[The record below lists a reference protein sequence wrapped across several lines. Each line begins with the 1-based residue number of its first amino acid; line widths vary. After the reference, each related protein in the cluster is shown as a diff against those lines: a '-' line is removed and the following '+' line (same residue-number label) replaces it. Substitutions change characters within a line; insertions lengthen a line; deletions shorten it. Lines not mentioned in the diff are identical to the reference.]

1 MNSAKEAK
9 EKDSDV
15 RDLWSTQVGFGGQIE
30 NYLFDFRSNFFSLV
44 WALSLA
50 LVTHYVSPQ

>member
-15 RDLWSTQVGFGGQIE
+15 RDLWNTQV
-30 NYLFDFRSNFFSLV
+30 NFLSFEKLSEFVKFSV
-44 WALSLA
+44 FFFVAKFYA
-50 LVTHYVSPQ
+50 CVF